1 MSLTREQVEKF
12 QDIYKKRFG
21 KEISYQDV
29 LDRGY
34 KLVRLMKIIYQP
46 ITQEEYDNLQKR
58 RLEKVKLFKKQLV

>member
-1 MSLTREQVEKF
+1 MALTREQVEKF
-12 QDIYKKRFG
+12 QSIYRKQFG

-46 ITQEEYDNLQKR
+46 ITQNELDDLQKR
-58 RLEKVKLFKKQLV
+58 RVKRIFPPAK